1 MKLVRAHGIKVTFKN
16 ITQESTRWINWTRN
30 YWDITNVDLN
40 EPGRFTYHCCSWMTW
55 KWIETGALNTV
66 PDMSP
71 IKFLAPDCMLKLFA
85 DDCDWE
91 VVKQFRGSGALI
103 AALSTSS
110 SLLLP
115 GIALMLSGSTDFLL
129 LSRWS
134 IAHMDFCWSTLAV
147 VYGAKPCTVL
157 WPLSWRISSES
168 TPFSNNC
175 VHMDL
180 RIEWLVYLPT
190 NPARLAIR
198 DIICPIRFIP
208 IGCGMNHL
216 DWGDG
221 RL

>member
-1 MKLVRAHGIKVTFKN
+1 MDYLNAKLLGYYKRGFERTGEIYLSLLQLIDMKVDRNRRIEHGAWH
-16 ITQESTRWINWTRN
+16 ESHQIPCAGLHAEIIRRRLWLRN
-30 YWDITNVDLN
+30 CQTIS
-40 EPGRFTYHCCSWMTW
+40 RFRGIDRRPFDFIVIIIAWSSPHV
-55 KWIETGALNTV
+55 KWIYW
-66 PDMSP
+66 
-71 IKFLAPDCMLKLFA
+71 FLT
-85 DDCDWE
+85 
-91 VVKQFRGSGALI
+91 I
-103 AALSTSS
+103 
-110 SLLLP
+110 
-115 GIALMLSGSTDFLL
+115 
-129 LSRWS
+129 SRWS
-134 IAHMDFCWSTLAV
+134 IAHMYFCWSTLAV

-168 TPFSNNC
+168 TPFWNNC

-198 DIICPIRFIP
+198 DIICSIRFIP